1 MNSVIEKKILDKI
14 LEFLVIKLGDGG
26 GGGGKGKLGP
36 FQIVTFI
43 CVKLLLAFF
52 SEK

>member
-14 LEFLVIKLGDGG
+14 LEFLVIKLRRGG
-26 GGGGKGKLGP
+26 GKLGP
-36 FQIVTFI
+36 FQIVTL
-43 CVKLLLAFF
+43 CVKLLLTFF